1 MKRNV
6 LRRIL
11 HVVLFI
17 VIMYLLIELPN
28 AAKRFIAEPDIGLM
42 VASLL
47 SLLVYPL
54 MYAAVIIFLRWE
66 GNTSIAELGG
76 DIHEHTVLDLI
87 IGLVAGIA
95 GSGMVVFLALVFD
108 GQLRPIAEITP
119 GLVLGN
125 AIVTVLVSYV
135 EELAYR
141 GYLLT
146 RSSKLVLGKPFGI
159 ILSSIVFS
167 LLHYSWWVP
176 LGVVPLHL
184 ILLFSFNL
192 FLGGIVLSLMYF
204 LSGRK
209 LWAPIG
215 FHFAWNI
222 IAYVAF
228 PVFPTEPVENPA
240 LFQIEWGI
248 TTIPAFLVGLAVA
261 WLLLNFKQKKDET
274 GGINPPLD

>member
-1 MKRNV
+1 M
-6 LRRIL
+6 
-11 HVVLFI
+11 F
-17 VIMYLLIELPN
+17 LLIEMPN
-28 AAKRFIAEPDIGLM
+28 AANRFIAEPDISLM

-54 MYAAVIIFLRWE
+54 MYATVIIFLRWE
-66 GNTSIAELGG
+66 RNTSIADLGG
-76 DIHEHTVLDLI
+76 DINKHTVHDLI

-95 GSGMVVFLALVFD
+95 GSGLVILLAFVFG

-146 RSSKLVLGKPFGI
+146 RSSKIALGKLFGI

-176 LGVVPLHL
+176 MGVVSLHL

-192 FLGGIVLSLMYF
+192 FLGGVVLSLMYF

-222 IAYVAF
+222 VAYVAF
-228 PVFPTEPVENPA
+228 PVFPTEPVQNPA

-261 WLLLNFKQKKDET
+261 WLLLNLKKKKE
-274 GGINPPLD
+274 